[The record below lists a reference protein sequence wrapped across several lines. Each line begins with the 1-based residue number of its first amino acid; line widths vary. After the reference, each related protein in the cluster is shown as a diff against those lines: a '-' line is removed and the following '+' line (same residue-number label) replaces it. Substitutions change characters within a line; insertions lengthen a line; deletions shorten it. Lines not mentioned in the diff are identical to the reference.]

1 MHNIRV
7 TGKDTILSPIAY
19 LVQQILMM
27 NPLSSPF
34 WIRGLFFLFFA
45 RNLKTFRVF
54 GWAFVITIAIFL
66 ATHGKNYYSAPAYT
80 VVLAA
85 GAVAV
90 ERQLESLRR
99 PKLRAILK
107 PVCFAVPLISV
118 VLLLPLVLPV
128 LPLAGFVRYQSH
140 LHFQPAP
147 TERSF
152 VGATL
157 PQYYADELP
166 WQNTVA
172 AVARV
177 YQSLTPAEQAKT
189 AIFCQNYGQ
198 AAAVDFFGA
207 QYGLPKA
214 ISGHQNYF
222 LWGPRNYTGEIVIIV
237 GESAE
242 DVRDDFASVEV
253 AATQY
258 TPYALWYE
266 NQPILLCRGL
276 KHNLQTIWPLVKNWR

>member
-1 MHNIRV
+1 M
-7 TGKDTILSPIAY
+7 
-19 LVQQILMM
+19 
-27 NPLSSPF
+27 
-34 WIRGLFFLFFA
+34 
-45 RNLKTFRVF
+45 
-54 GWAFVITIAIFL
+54 
-66 ATHGKNYYSAPAYT
+66 
-80 VVLAA
+80 VLAVVVGGWYWRA
-85 GAVAV
+85 SAHKDPIYRTAAI
-90 ERQLESLRR
+90 ERGDLVSTISATGTLE
-99 PKLRAILK
+99 PEEVID
-107 PVCFAVPLISV
+107 
-118 VLLLPLVLPV
+118 
-128 LPLAGFVRYQSH
+128 
-140 LHFQPAP
+140 
-147 TERSF
+147 
-152 VGATL
+152 VGAQVEGLIVSFGRDSNGNQIDYRSPVEPDMVLARIDDTT
-157 PQYYADELP
+157 YKADVDTASAEL
-166 WQNTVA
+166 
-172 AVARV
+172 
-177 YQSLTPAEQAKT
+177 EQAKT